1 MIVKI
6 RQYQQGGGLM
16 ASIYQ
21 PVINTPGATGG
32 YSTAQTAINL
42 LNGSTG
48 GGASGKSSNNGEITE
63 KDLYAGLYKTIAEQ
77 GLLNDTQYIIKQLQT
92 DLFNDQLLDPF
103 GDSSSLSN
111 QYLKALSYVNIAKS
125 NQKLYDD
132 TYKQAASNGSLQE
145 AAVTSNGG
153 VVVKKDGKLEIIT
166 PEQYKKDPSSYTL
179 MTNGNLLAERMNN
192 PEQAFK
198 NELLAIVQGGTS
210 TKEIMQ
216 TIDLFIKDL
225 GSNEDNIQ
233 GYSRNDLRQIQGGIS
248 LLQTAAAKYGGEQVA
263 DMIKEGGLYKIGITS
278 SEQIKQAQM
287 AITAIL
293 EMLPEQQRTLLKLKS
308 DGTDKGLLAT
318 ISLLVNKNTTNKFS
332 FSPELQKEKTSS
344 SSSSSSG
351 ESGEEDFSKIKLG
364 PEEQYYLGLGNK
376 DTLTFQN
383 KTQYAFTVR
392 NAVSRSLTD
401 QNGKA
406 TGVSTADALAK
417 STYSNQFY
425 LNQATLGGQRISP
438 EALHNIVIDGN
449 IVSATLPIDV
459 EAKNNQNI
467 IKPDFEHLKKLE
479 EADKQVRDAGIDTS
493 IIAQAQ
499 AKIQNG
505 QQLSSQET
513 QLLQSTIQKI
523 NQIYKDNGLSQIYDS
538 MGNLTA
544 QYHRFTLVNA
554 KAPEGVFAQGT
565 DWKSTGLQEITDDT
579 QIDNILDIINKDRG
593 EKHQYDFEKKGWFG
607 MDNVWLFD
615 YDKMFEGTM
624 FIPMKESFIDAYTN
638 NLSPNQANAIDAR
651 EQFNIRLQG
660 GFKE

>member
-1 MIVKI
+1 
-6 RQYQQGGGLM
+6 M

-21 PVINTPGATGG
+21 PVINTPGASG

-48 GGASGKSSNNGEITE
+48 GAGSSSSSDKGSITE
-63 KDLYAGLYKTIAEQ
+63 KDLYTGLYKTIAEQ
-77 GLLNDTQYIIKQLQT
+77 GLLNDAQYIIKQLQT

-103 GDSSSLSN
+103 GDSSNLSN
-111 QYLKALSYVNIAKS
+111 QYLKALSYVSMAKS

-132 TYKQAASNGSLQE
+132 AYKQATSNGSLQE

-166 PEQYKKDPSSYTL
+166 PEQYKKDPNSYTL

-198 NELLAIVQGGTS
+198 NDLLAIVQGGTS

-225 GSNEDNIQ
+225 GSNEDTIQ

-278 SEQIKQAQM
+278 EEQIKQAQM

-308 DGTDKGLLAT
+308 DGTDRGLLAT

-332 FSPELQKEKTSS
+332 FTPELQKENTSS

-351 ESGEEDFSKIKLG
+351 EEDFGKIKLG

-376 DTLTFQN
+376 QDITFQN
-383 KTQYAFTVR
+383 GTQYAFTAH

-417 STYSNQFY
+417 STYNNQFY
-425 LNQATLGGQRISP
+425 LNQATLGGQRISS

-523 NQIYKDNGLSQIYDS
+523 NQIYKNNGLSQIYDS

-565 DWKSTGLQEITDDT
+565 DWKSTGLQEITDDA

-593 EKHQYDFEKKGWFG
+593 EKHQYNFEKKGWFG

-615 YDKMFEGTM
+615 YDKMFEGVL

-638 NLSPNQANAIDAR
+638 NLSPEQANAIDAR

>member
-21 PVINTPGATGG
+21 PVINTPGASG

-48 GGASGKSSNNGEITE
+48 GAGSSSSSDKGSITE
-63 KDLYAGLYKTIAEQ
+63 KDLYTGLYKTIAEQ
-77 GLLNDTQYIIKQLQT
+77 GLLNDAQYIIKQLQT

-103 GDSSSLSN
+103 GDSSNLSN
-111 QYLKALSYVNIAKS
+111 QYLKALSYVSMAKS

-132 TYKQAASNGSLQE
+132 AYKQATSNGSLQE

-166 PEQYKKDPSSYTL
+166 PEQYKKDPNSYTL

-198 NELLAIVQGGTS
+198 NDLLAIVQGGTS

-225 GSNEDNIQ
+225 GSNEDTIQ

-278 SEQIKQAQM
+278 EEQIKQAQM

-308 DGTDKGLLAT
+308 DGTDRGLLAT

-332 FSPELQKEKTSS
+332 FTPELQKENTSS

-351 ESGEEDFSKIKLG
+351 EEDFGKIKLG

-376 DTLTFQN
+376 QDITFQN
-383 KTQYAFTVR
+383 GTQYAFTAH

-417 STYSNQFY
+417 STYNNQFY
-425 LNQATLGGQRISP
+425 LNQATLGGQRISS

-523 NQIYKDNGLSQIYDS
+523 NQIYKNNGLSQIYDS

-565 DWKSTGLQEITDDT
+565 DWKSTGLQEITDDA

-593 EKHQYDFEKKGWFG
+593 EKHQYNFEKKGWFG

-615 YDKMFEGTM
+615 YDKMFEGVL

-638 NLSPNQANAIDAR
+638 NLSPEQANAIDAR

>member
-1 MIVKI
+1 MKI
-6 RQYQQGGGLM
+6 NVRSYQRGGGLK
-16 ASIYQ
+16 AAIYQ
-21 PVINTPGATGG
+21 PVTVTPT
-32 YSTAQTAINL
+32 STTAQYAINL
-42 LNGSTG
+42 LNGSGST
-48 GGASGKSSNNGEITE
+48 AATKSSGSDGKITK
-63 KDLYAGLYKTIAEQ
+63 KDLYTGLYKTIAEQ
-77 GLLNDTQYIIKQLQT
+77 GLQSDTAAIIQSLQT
-92 DLFNDQLLDPF
+92 DLFNDSLLDPF
-103 GDSSSLSN
+103 GDTSDLSN
-111 QYLKALSYVNIAKS
+111 KYLKALSYVNIAKG
-125 NQKLYDD
+125 NQKLYDE
-132 TYKQAASNGSLQE
+132 TYQLAVQKDSLQE
-145 AAVTSNGG
+145 MAVTTDGK
-153 VVVKKDGKLEIIT
+153 VVVKKDGKIDT
-166 PEQYKKDPSSYTL
+166 VSPEEYKKNNYQAL
-179 MTNGNLLAERMNN
+179 TNGNLLAERLNN
-192 PEQAFK
+192 PQYAFQ
-198 NELLAIVQGGTS
+198 NGLLQTVQNGTS
-210 TKEIMQ
+210 TKEIVN
-216 TIDLFIKDL
+216 TINMFVQHL
-225 GSNEDNIQ
+225 GTNEDSLQGYTRNDLHNIQ
-233 GYSRNDLRQIQGGIS
+233 GGLA
-248 LLQTAAAKYGGEQVA
+248 LLNTAASKYGSEQVA
-263 DMIKEGGLYKIGITS
+263 DALREGGLYKVGIS
-278 SEQIKQAQM
+278 SSDQVKQAQM
-287 AITAIL
+287 AISAIY
-293 EMLPEQQRTLLKLKS
+293 ENLPENQKTLLKLKS

-318 ISLLVNKNTTNKFS
+318 ISLLVNKNLSSKFS
-332 FSPELQKEKTSS
+332 FIPELQKESNSS
-344 SSSSSSG
+344 SKDGSSSSG
-351 ESGEEDFSKIKLG
+351 GEEDFSKIKLG

-376 DTLTFQN
+376 QDIPFQN
-383 KTQYAFTVR
+383 GTQYAFTAH

-425 LNQATLGGQRISP
+425 LNQATLGGQRVSP

-505 QQLSSQET
+505 QQLSPQET

-523 NQIYKDNGLSQIYDS
+523 NQIYKNNGLSQVYDS

-554 KAPEGVFAQGT
+554 KAPEGVFQKGT
-565 DWKSTGLQEITDDT
+565 DWKATGMHEITDDT

-593 EKHQYDFEKKGWFG
+593 EKGKYNFDKKGWFG

-624 FIPMKESFIDAYTN
+624 FIPMKESFIDAYTDTLN
-638 NLSPNQANAIDAR
+638 PSQANAIDAQ
-651 EQFNIRLQG
+651 EQFNVRLQG